1 MIAVLHDLN
10 LAAAY
15 ADRIA
20 LLAEGR
26 LAGLGPPW
34 VVLRDDLLGSVLD
47 HPVIVTRSPC
57 GDYRSWCRLEPED

>member
-1 MIAVLHDLN
+1 MN

-26 LAGLGPPW
+26 LAALGEPAA
-34 VVLRDDLLGSVLD
+34 VLKEDLLTATYRQPMRVVAHPHRPCPLVL
-47 HPVIVTRSPC
+47 V
-57 GDYRSWCRLEPED
+57 E